1 MKYIAVLFFSIGGE
15 AMHIKMDSKYDTYFQ
30 CAYHAIGYRTQL
42 NQLLEETNMPNW
54 ATTWTC
60 KVDQ

>member
-1 MKYIAVLFFSIGGE
+1 MKYIAVLFFNIGGE
-15 AMHIKMDSKYDTYFQ
+15 TIHFEMDSKYYSYFQ
-30 CAYHAIGYRTQL
+30 CAYHAIEYQTQL
-42 NQLLEETNMPNW
+42 NQILEGTNVSNW